1 MNRRAFVACLT
12 IGLLTSILPRRT
24 LGADA
29 APPKPNIIFILAD
42 DLGYGDLGCYGQK
55 LIKTPNIDAL
65 AAGGMRFTQ
74 FYAGSPVCAPSR
86 CTLLTG
92 LHTGHAVVRDNREL
106 KPEGQFPLPPGT
118 VTLGHVL
125 KSAGYTTAAVGK
137 WGLGGPGSTGEP
149 NKMGFDHFFGY
160 LCQRI
165 AHSYYP
171 EYLWRDANKVVLGK
185 NADGQRGAYAHD
197 LLAADALAFVDAAPT
212 DRPFFLYVPFTIP
225 HFDLDVPDDS
235 MDAYAG
241 QWDEPKLPMG
251 SYRPQPRPRAA
262 YAGMISRMDRDVGRL
277 MDLLKRKGIDD
288 NTLVI
293 FASDN
298 GPTLLKGL
306 DVKFFNSAAGLRGLK
321 EDVYEGGIRVPF
333 IARWPG
339 HIAPGTTRDLPV
351 AFWDVLPTLAD
362 HAAAQPPANID
373 GLTFLPT
380 LLGHP
385 DAQKRHDYLYWE
397 FPAKIGQQAVRLAD
411 WKAVRTRTH
420 ANPNGPI
427 ELYDLK
433 SDPTESHDVSA
444 AHPDVVAQI
453 KQVMQSARAESADFP
468 LFARKAAR

>member
-1 MNRRAFVACLT
+1 MTRRDLLTCLT
-12 IGLLTSILPRRT
+12 IGLLAT
-24 LGADA
+24 LAAPAARAADA
-29 APPKPNIIFILAD
+29 PRKPNIIFILAD
-42 DLGYGDLGCYGQK
+42 DLGYGDLGSYGQK
-55 LIKTPNIDAL
+55 IIKTPNLDAL

-125 KSAGYTTAAVGK
+125 KSAGYTTVAVGK

-171 EYLWRDANKVVLGK
+171 EYLWRDTNKVVLGK
-185 NADGQRGAYAHD
+185 NADGQRGAYSHD

-212 DRPFFLYVPFTIP
+212 DHPFFLYVPFTIP

-235 MDAYAG
+235 MDAYKG
-241 QWDEPKLPMG
+241 QWDEPNLPMG
-251 SYRPQPRPRAA
+251 SYRAQPRPRAA
-262 YAGMISRMDRDVGRL
+262 YAGMISRMDRDIGRL
-277 MDLLKRKGIDD
+277 MDLLRRKGIDD

-339 HIAPGTTRDLPV
+339 HIAPGTTSDLPA

-362 HAAAQPPANID
+362 LAAAKPTANTD

-385 DAQKRHDYLYWE
+385 DQQKRHDYLYWE
-397 FPAKIGQQAVRLAD
+397 FPAKIGQQAVRLGD
-411 WKAVRTRTH
+411 WKGVRTRTH
-420 ANPNGPI
+420 ANPSAPV

-433 SDPTESHDVSA
+433 SDPTESHDVAA

-453 KQVMQSARAESADFP
+453 KQIMQSARTESAEFP
-468 LFARKAAR
+468 LFGRRAQR